1 MVIQKEKLNL
11 RKKLKTQCERNINGE
26 TCQIKWHSNRN
37 LLFFMQNT
45 VAHCKTSICDI
56 SLKFFSI
63 A

>member
-1 MVIQKEKLNL
+1 MGIQKEKLNL

-26 TCQIKWHSNRN
+26 PCQIKWHSHRN

-56 SLKFFSI
+56 YL
-63 A
+63 